1 MEKKSLCTD
10 SVCIFQG
17 DIWAESTL
25 LGLRWRYYACMEGA
39 VYDISE
45 WAACQSD
52 NLKHLQA
59 NTHSVQYR
67 IVSGKK
73 NPPSKNNTPEFP
85 RYVFFKSLEVV
96 CAESTY

>member
-1 MEKKSLCTD
+1 M
-10 SVCIFQG
+10 
-17 DIWAESTL
+17 

-39 VYDISE
+39 VYDISD

-59 NTHSVQYR
+59 NTHNVQYR

-73 NPPSKNNTPEFP
+73 NPPSKNTTPEFP
-85 RYVFFKSLEVV
+85 R
-96 CAESTY
+96 